1 MPNAL
6 SFLVDPEYWKS
17 VRKTAPNSLANLSKG
32 ITAGFLGAPVD
43 IANMAL
49 QPIGFGSERPVGGSN
64 QLGRLMGADT
74 NSVPYMVGDM
84 LPTGPDDLAR
94 GLPLMAGIFAG
105 KSAKTADLAKLMKAE
120 ELRAAGV
127 PDSKI
132 WGETGWTFGFPDKKP
147 RFEIP
152 DDAATAQ
159 FTHLSP
165 NPERIAE
172 RAVEHPAL
180 FSAYPDT
187 TRISQLGLREQNA
200 TGSMDSLGGHLI
212 ARAPD
217 AGELKSVGIH
227 ELQHAIQQREGFARG
242 GSPETSAGVG
252 MTQDNTMDYA
262 RKAYEEA
269 NTLAKNLDLLN
280 PEDALLNDLLG
291 SGVRRW
297 DELPQREKLGWI
309 DQGRNLAYRRLAG
322 EAEARLTQ
330 ARMNLTPEQRL
341 AQYPVSQF
349 DVPVENQIVRYG
361 DDVARSIP
369 NKTEFEIAHEV
380 AQRNAALPLEQGG
393 LGLPANNTA
402 MDRAMA
408 MSATGDDVSLIGGPS
423 SGLRDAYIIGKKTRD
438 VNPDLNTWAYTDE
451 YKDTLGSFPWEEN
464 RTPAWEAFYR
474 AGKLNRE
481 EPVMAIGS
489 RYGEI
494 PERGTSF
501 NYRDQINERGVSM
514 ADVQNSNA
522 AEWGDP
528 ISKTIIEGY
537 GRPKINVGGYLIDD
551 VGADGEPLLVAAK
564 RLTGDYVIDSGKKR
578 SRFAA
583 FDPFQRNSANIL
595 AGGAAGGIGI
605 NALYDLMNQEEYQ

>member
-1 MPNAL
+1 MANAL
-6 SFLVDPEYWKS
+6 SFLADPEYYKS
-17 VRKTAPNSLANLSKG
+17 AANVATGYGNQLADLLKEGKNRITSGRAILTGEPLAESLRNQYFSNDQNALASLAMDWANPVPVSGLVGGIISKG
-32 ITAGFLGAPVD
+32 
-43 IANMAL
+43 
-49 QPIGFGSERPVGGSN
+49 
-64 QLGRLMGADT
+64 
-74 NSVPYMVGDM
+74 
-84 LPTGPDDLAR
+84 
-94 GLPLMAGIFAG
+94 G
-105 KSAKTADLAKLMKAE
+105 K
-120 ELRAAGV
+120 
-127 PDSKI
+127 
-132 WGETGWTFGFPDKKP
+132 
-147 RFEIP
+147 
-152 DDAATAQ
+152 
-159 FTHLSP
+159 
-165 NPERIAE
+165 
-172 RAVEHPAL
+172 AV
-180 FSAYPDT
+180 
-187 TRISQLGLREQNA
+187 
-200 TGSMDSLGGHLI
+200 
-212 ARAPD
+212 
-217 AGELKSVGIH
+217 
-227 ELQHAIQQREGFARG
+227 
-242 GSPETSAGVG
+242 
-252 MTQDNTMDYA
+252 
-262 RKAYEEA
+262 
-269 NTLAKNLDLLN
+269 
-280 PEDALLNDLLG
+280 DALKY
-291 SGVRRW
+291 S
-297 DELPQREKLGWI
+297 
-309 DQGRNLAYRRLAG
+309 
-322 EAEARLTQ
+322 
-330 ARMNLTPEQRL
+330 
-341 AQYPVSQF
+341 
-349 DVPVENQIVRYG
+349 

-380 AQRNAALPLEQGG
+380 AQRNAALPVEQGG

-402 MDRAMA
+402 MDRAKA
-408 MSATGDDVSLIGGPS
+408 MSAIGDDVSLIGGPS

-583 FDPFQRNSANIL
+583 FDPFRRNSANIL

-605 NALYDLMNQEEYQ
+605 NALLDPMNQEEYQ